1 VIKSIY
7 ELIILVWEKEQI
19 PKERCKSII
28 FSIHKKEDKL
38 NCSNCSRLALLCA
51 AYKVL
56 TNIIRRRLEPNAEN
70 ILGKYQGG
78 FRAGRSITDQLFT
91 VKEILEKCW
100 KLNINVYQIY
110 VGFKQAYDSIQREK
124 LYRTMHE
131 FNIAIKLIRVVRAT
145 MRNSEAQVKIQA
157 QLTEPFKKR
166 QGLKQGDG
174 LTPSLFNLALEYAI
188 KKLTVKC

>member
-1 VIKSIY
+1 
-7 ELIILVWEKEQI
+7 
-19 PKERCKSII
+19 
-28 FSIHKKEDKL
+28 
-38 NCSNCSRLALLCA
+38 
-51 AYKVL
+51 VL

-78 FRAGRSITDQLFT
+78 FRAGRSTTDQLYT

-100 KLNINVYQIY
+100 EININVYQIY

-131 FNIAIKLIRVVRAT
+131 SNIPIKLIRVVRAT

-157 QLTEPFKKR
+157 QLTEPFKIR

-174 LTPSLFNLALEYAI
+174 LAPSLFNLALEYAT
-188 KKLTVKC
+188 KN